1 MSAEFLTILLS
12 SAIVSILA
20 LIALWSAAR
29 DARRLASLM
38 DQDRL
43 DAARYR
49 WLRHG
54 DNDDDCIRYLS
65 DAMDGQSWLLRG
77 RLLDA
82 ACDAGIKRDAEAA
95 KHVVVVE
102 HAPR

>member
-1 MSAEFLTILLS
+1 MGINDLLIFLPALV
-12 SAIVSILA
+12 AAALA
-20 LIALWSAAR
+20 LTAMWSAAK
-29 DARRLASLM
+29 DALRLADLRN
-38 DQDRL
+38 QDRL

-54 DNDDDCIRYLS
+54 DNDEDCIRYLS

-95 KHVVVVE
+95 KHVVAAE
-102 HAPR
+102 DAPS

>member
-1 MSAEFLTILLS
+1 MGINDLLIFLP
-12 SAIVSILA
+12 A
-20 LIALWSAAR
+20 LVVGALGWAALWFAGK
-29 DARRLASLM
+29 DVRRLASLM

-95 KHVVVVE
+95 NHVVVAKE
-102 HAPR
+102 EL